1 MPSRKEFA
9 LRDVRRTFTP
19 EQIESMMSSADA
31 QMLEA
36 TAALIAAR
44 NALSLARFG
53 RLADWSPEPLTGKK
67 AGRRG
72 GGAD

>member
-1 MPSRKEFA
+1 
-9 LRDVRRTFTP
+9 
-19 EQIESMMSSADA
+19 MSSADA